1 MQPSQFPPQ
10 SESIDDVAVEEI
22 LSLLADDYVRSIL
35 DVLAAGPKP
44 AAEIADHCSAS
55 TVTIYRRLN
64 RLEAAGLVAVETQI
78 APDGNHRA
86 QYRARPASIAVSITE
101 TGLTGDLTVEST
113 AEPSAGDYGHRPA
126 STVGDD

>member
-1 MQPSQFPPQ
+1 MQPSQSCQP
-10 SESIDDVAVEEI
+10 ESSDDVAVDEI

-35 DVLAAGPKP
+35 DALRDGPKP

-55 TVTIYRRLN
+55 TVTIYRRLD
-64 RLEAAGLVAVETQI
+64 RLETAGLVAVETQI

-86 QYRARPASIAVSITE
+86 QYRARPASVAVSISE
-101 TGLTGDLTVEST
+101 EGLTSDLTVEST
-113 AEPSAGDYGHRPA
+113 AEPAAGDYGHRPA

>member
-1 MQPSQFPPQ
+1 MQPSQTPRAA
-10 SESIDDVAVEEI
+10 ESIDDVAVEEM

-35 DVLAAGPKP
+35 DALTDGSKP
-44 AAEIADHCSAS
+44 ATEIADHCDAS
-55 TVTIYRRLN
+55 TVTIYRRLD
-64 RLEAAGLVAVETQI
+64 RLETAGLVAVETQI

-113 AEPSAGDYGHRPA
+113 AEPAAGDYGHRPA
-126 STVGDD
+126 STLGDD